1 MALSKVAVVGR
12 PNVGKSTLFNR
23 IIGERL
29 SITDDMPGVTRDRI
43 YSKAEW
49 LGKEFALIDTGGI
62 EIENVSFQTE
72 IKEQA
77 MIAIDEA
84 EVIVFVTDCRNG
96 VTSDDEAIA
105 KILYKTDKPVILA
118 INKVDNDKYLDN
130 LYEFYSLGF
139 GDPVGISSAHGI
151 GVGDLLDKIIE
162 NLPDSKDKDYD
173 EGIIKFCVV
182 GRPNVGKSSLTNA
195 ILGKNRV
202 IVSNIEGTTRDSID
216 TAFKR
221 EGKDYV
227 IIDTAGIRKKGKIY
241 ENSEKYSILRALS
254 SIDRSDVCLLVID
267 GQRGIIEQDKHVA
280 QYVYDAHKA
289 CVIVVNK
296 WDAVDKTEFTMNKW
310 IEKIR
315 TEFQFLPYAQIC
327 FVSALENKRIATIF
341 PYIDKAYESYNRRVS
356 TALLNDVLTD
366 AVAMNPANHFNSG
379 VAKFYYATQVG
390 VACPCFVLFVNNPDY
405 VHFSYVRYLEN
416 CMRNS
421 FDFEGT
427 PIKLMIRK
435 RD

>member
-84 EVIVFVTDCRNG
+84 DVIVFVTDCRNG

-162 NLPDSKDKDYD
+162 
-173 EGIIKFCVV
+173 
-182 GRPNVGKSSLTNA
+182 
-195 ILGKNRV
+195 
-202 IVSNIEGTTRDSID
+202 
-216 TAFKR
+216 
-221 EGKDYV
+221 
-227 IIDTAGIRKKGKIY
+227 KKTKEL
-241 ENSEKYSILRALS
+241 ENSN
-254 SIDRSDVCLLVID
+254 
-267 GQRGIIEQDKHVA
+267 G
-280 QYVYDAHKA
+280 
-289 CVIVVNK
+289 N
-296 WDAVDKTEFTMNKW
+296 
-310 IEKIR
+310 
-315 TEFQFLPYAQIC
+315 
-327 FVSALENKRIATIF
+327 
-341 PYIDKAYESYNRRVS
+341 
-356 TALLNDVLTD
+356 
-366 AVAMNPANHFNSG
+366 
-379 VAKFYYATQVG
+379 
-390 VACPCFVLFVNNPDY
+390 
-405 VHFSYVRYLEN
+405 
-416 CMRNS
+416 
-421 FDFEGT
+421 
-427 PIKLMIRK
+427 
-435 RD
+435 